1 MGPSGRS
8 VRDQAWGRPGSR
20 PPRTPRGRGLGASPP
35 ATPSHRLFRVRTA
48 HSRPA
53 PPARPAPR
61 ENGAGETA
69 SPSQDPRAAEPTLT
83 AIVRPSHAQS
93 VNLVRGGHGGRA
105 RVSAQEAAR
114 PWRRGRRRRQLLH
127 SARAALVPEAPPR
140 AAGPTRGPRP
150 SVPALPRRRERAEG
164 GGACTSRLRP
174 RPPPCTQKALW
185 RRKEEGGACPPI
197 LLAGSS
203 SGRRRP
209 APALDLCP
217 PRPPPDPRHLSKCR
231 QCLYP
236 DTKHVGIFR
245 SPSHLTKLFCTKG
258 LKEGLL

>member
-114 PWRRGRRRRQLLH
+114 PCRRGRRRRQLLH

-150 SVPALPRRRERAEG
+150 SVPAPASPPCRADGRGRKEAGPVPPGSAPGPLPAPKKPSG
-164 GGACTSRLRP
+164 GGRK
-174 RPPPCTQKALW
+174 KAEPARQSFSL
-185 RRKEEGGACPPI
+185 AA
-197 LLAGSS
+197 LLDGE
-203 SGRRRP
+203 
-209 APALDLCP
+209 DP
-217 PRPPPDPRHLSKCR
+217 PRPW
-231 QCLYP
+231 
-236 DTKHVGIFR
+236 IFALPGR
-245 SPSHLTKLFCTKG
+245 RPIRATYQNAASVCTLTQNTWASSVPLPT
-258 LKEGLL
+258 